1 MKSEALRSWP
11 PAVVSFPG
19 FPQCLNPVLLLAL
32 AGLMARWLPAAEASP
47 NAVGVYVTAQRHPML
62 IRGDDASML
71 RVSVVVAPR
80 SMPVELKSVE
90 FQLEATGEHPA
101 LESLALFA
109 TGDRPVFTASNRVGN
124 TAAANPRVSI
134 DGTAVLRTGTNHFWL
149 SGRVRPDAD
158 LSQRVRT
165 TCRGVTTTLGTLP
178 VPAAGAGAWQ
188 RIGVALRRHND
199 DGVHTYRIPT
209 LAVAPDGALVC
220 VYDMRRRGSRDLQED
235 IDIGLSRS
243 SDGGRT
249 WEPPRVIMDMGTYG
263 GLPQEQN
270 GCSDPGLV
278 VDRDTG
284 EIFCFA
290 LWMWGKPGKH
300 QWVGDGSEPGLDPS
314 RSGQLMVVRS
324 RDGGKTWTPPE
335 NLTRRLKQ
343 PEWCLLA
350 TSPAQGIQLK
360 DGTLVMPSQGRD
372 EMGVPFAGIL
382 WSRDHGNSWT
392 VSAPAYH
399 GGNECQVV
407 SLLDGSL
414 MLNVRNDLEH
424 RRAVCITRDLGATWH
439 PHPSHRKALI
449 EPNCNAGLCA
459 VDFPPPGGAPVQ
471 HLLLFANPH
480 TQDRRTHQTIQV
492 SLDEGLSWPEELHLL
507 LDEGQGAGYSSLT
520 RISSNR
526 IGIVYEGSQA
536 QLVFESLTLEELLRR

>member
-1 MKSEALRSWP
+1 
-11 PAVVSFPG
+11 
-19 FPQCLNPVLLLAL
+19 
-32 AGLMARWLPAAEASP
+32 
-47 NAVGVYVTAQRHPML
+47 
-62 IRGDDASML
+62 
-71 RVSVVVAPR
+71 
-80 SMPVELKSVE
+80 
-90 FQLEATGEHPA
+90 
-101 LESLALFA
+101 
-109 TGDRPVFTASNRVGN
+109 
-124 TAAANPRVSI
+124 
-134 DGTAVLRTGTNHFWL
+134 
-149 SGRVRPDAD
+149 
-158 LSQRVRT
+158 
-165 TCRGVTTTLGTLP
+165 
-178 VPAAGAGAWQ
+178 
-188 RIGVALRRHND
+188 
-199 DGVHTYRIPT
+199 
-209 LAVAPDGALVC
+209 
-220 VYDMRRRGSRDLQED
+220 
-235 IDIGLSRS
+235 
-243 SDGGRT
+243 
-249 WEPPRVIMDMGTYG
+249 
-263 GLPQEQN
+263 
-270 GCSDPGLV
+270 
-278 VDRDTG
+278 
-284 EIFCFA
+284 
-290 LWMWGKPGKH
+290 
-300 QWVGDGSEPGLDPS
+300 
-314 RSGQLMVVRS
+314 
-324 RDGGKTWTPPE
+324 
-335 NLTRRLKQ
+335 
-343 PEWCLLA
+343 
-350 TSPAQGIQLK
+350 
-360 DGTLVMPSQGRD
+360 MPSQGRD